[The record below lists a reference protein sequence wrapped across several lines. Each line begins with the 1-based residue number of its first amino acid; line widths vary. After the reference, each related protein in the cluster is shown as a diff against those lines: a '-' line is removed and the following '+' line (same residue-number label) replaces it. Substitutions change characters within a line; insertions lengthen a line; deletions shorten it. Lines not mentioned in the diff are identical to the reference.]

1 MEVLLMEESR
11 ELNKRKLV
19 EQWLAQIGKWEESD
33 QELVEI
39 IVDLLCQ
46 AYQAGM
52 SEKAKIL

>member
-1 MEVLLMEESR
+1 MEESR